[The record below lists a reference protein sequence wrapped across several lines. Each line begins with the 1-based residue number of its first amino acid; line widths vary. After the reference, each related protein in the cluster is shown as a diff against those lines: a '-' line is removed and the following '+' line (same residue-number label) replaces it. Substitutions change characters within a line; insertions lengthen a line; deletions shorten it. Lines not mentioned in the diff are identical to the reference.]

1 MQYSCGTSGIKVKPE
16 FVDNRELTLAHALC
30 AHMDWLHGNYKH
42 PVELSIATGFFKVEA
57 GH

>member
-1 MQYSCGTSGIKVKPE
+1 MKPE